1 MGRLARGRVWA
12 ALPLLA
18 LGSWALGVGCENTAG
33 DCELTAECTGNAG
46 GPSSCEP
53 AKARGTVPDSCG
65 VFVSAS
71 AKPDGDGSRQAP
83 FRTIGEALSA
93 IEGASEPRVYV
104 CAESFAEEVVLP
116 GGTALYGGLD
126 CTNNWMYSE
135 SGRTTIE
142 PMSGIPLTLS
152 AGKATHVENVR
163 ATAPDGAPP
172 AGDGDNGYSGGAS
185 IAVVAEPSSVVDL
198 VRCELTA
205 GDGADG
211 LAGEA
216 ISPVDAAPKGN
227 AGAAECQSG
236 EGAAAAS
243 AACEDL
249 VGGTGMIDTSGGRGG
264 DGVGAAGANPP
275 QPGTG
280 ASGGAAGH
288 AQTDSDY
295 CTPGEPGGAGES
307 GSPGEGGPTAGLLL
321 DGSYKGARGTDG
333 TPGTPGSGGGGGGGG
348 IKCVTNG
355 GPGAGG
361 GGGGAGGCGGRAGK
375 GGGAGGSSIAL
386 YAKDAQVSLASAVL
400 ITGNAGSGGAGADG
414 QKGGAGGG
422 KGASGASTP
431 DTLTRACEGGE
442 GGKGGDGGPGGG
454 GAGGHS
460 IAAVWTTAPALQGV
474 TFTVGAPGDGG
485 PGGAGVEST
494 AAGGQG
500 LSCQAFDTAT
510 GECAT
515 P

>member
-1 MGRLARGRVWA
+1 MGCRTRGRVWA

-18 LGSWALGVGCENTAG
+18 LGSWALGAGCENTAG
-33 DCELTAECTGNAG
+33 DCELTAECSGGAG

-65 VFVSAS
+65 AFVSAS
-71 AKPDGDGSRQAP
+71 AKPGGDGSRQAP
-83 FRTIGEALSA
+83 FRTIEEALSA
-93 IEGASEPRVYV
+93 VKGASEPRVYV

-126 CTNNWMYSE
+126 CANNWSYSE
-135 SGRTTIE
+135 AGRTAIE
-142 PMSGIPLTLS
+142 PVSGIPLTLS
-152 AGKATHVENVR
+152 AGKATHVENIR
-163 ATAPDGAPP
+163 ATAPNGAAPTEVGDDGS
-172 AGDGDNGYSGGAS
+172 SGGAS
-185 IAVVAEPSSVVDL
+185 IAAVAEPSSVVDL

-211 LAGEA
+211 LAGEVA
-216 ISPVDAAPKGN
+216 SPLDAAPGGN
-227 AGAAECQSG
+227 AGAEECQSG
-236 EGAAAAS
+236 AGAAPAT

-249 VGGTGMIDTSGGRGG
+249 VAGTGMLDVSGGRGG
-264 DGVGAAGANPP
+264 DGVGAVGASPA
-275 QPGTG
+275 QPGSG
-280 ASGGAAGH
+280 AFGGAAGH
-288 AQTDSDY
+288 TQSDSDN
-295 CTPGEPGGAGES
+295 CTPGESGQAGQSGTPGQ
-307 GSPGEGGPTAGLLL
+307 GGPTAGLLL

-386 YAKDAQVSLASAVL
+386 YAKDAKVSLASAVL
-400 ITGNAGSGGAGADG
+400 ITGNAGSGGAGGNG

-422 KGASGASTP
+422 KGAPGVSTP
-431 DTLTRACEGGE
+431 DTTTRACEGGE

-460 IAAVWTTAPALQGV
+460 IAAVWTTAPTQQGV
-474 TFTVGAPGDGG
+474 TFTVGVPGDGG

-510 GECAT
+510 GECA
-515 P
+515 PP